1 MNYKEFSEQ
10 VKKKKQDL
18 LDRMSKSYQKNK
30 RKDKIEKLQSN
41 PDHWEG
47 VELKKMGPSNLQ
59 KWVHPSPLLGSFLS
73 KKMPLVP
80 QDPKGQ

>member
-41 PDHWEG
+41 SDHWRG
-47 VELKKMGPSNLQ
+47 LN
-59 KWVHPSPLLGSFLS
+59 
-73 KKMPLVP
+73 
-80 QDPKGQ
+80 

>member
-18 LDRMSKSYQKNK
+18 LDRMSKSYQKKK

-41 PDHWEG
+41 HNHW
-47 VELKKMGPSNLQ
+47 
-59 KWVHPSPLLGSFLS
+59 
-73 KKMPLVP
+73 
-80 QDPKGQ
+80 KGLN